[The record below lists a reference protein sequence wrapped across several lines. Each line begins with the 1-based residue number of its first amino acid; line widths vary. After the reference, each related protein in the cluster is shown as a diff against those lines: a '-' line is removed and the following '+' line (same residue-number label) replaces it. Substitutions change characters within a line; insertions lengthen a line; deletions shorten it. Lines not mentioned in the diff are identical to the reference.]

1 MTNPPQGSDEPGA
14 PQGAPAQPPYGQPY
28 GPPQPGPGSEYGRP
42 QQPYGPPHTRPP
54 YASDPPGYPPPGYGH
69 PGQPFGAPPGYG
81 RPPGKSKAPLIAA
94 VAGVLVLLVLGGVF
108 LAFTLRSEVLD
119 PRSVERDVEDQ
130 FEQREGVAIDL
141 DCAGD
146 MPVDIGATYECTG
159 TTADNED
166 VRLQITVTDEEQAAY
181 TWTER

>member
-14 PQGAPAQPPYGQPY
+14 PQGGPAQPPYGQPY

-42 QQPYGPPHTRPP
+42 QQPYGTP
-54 YASDPPGYPPPGYGH
+54 
-69 PGQPFGAPPGYG
+69 YG
-81 RPPGKSKAPLIAA
+81 RPPYPSGPPGYDLPGYGQPPEKSKAPLIAA

-119 PRSVERDVEDQ
+119 PRSVERDVADQ
-130 FEQREGVAIDL
+130 FEEREGVAIDL

-146 MPVDIGATYECTG
+146 MPVDMGATYECTG